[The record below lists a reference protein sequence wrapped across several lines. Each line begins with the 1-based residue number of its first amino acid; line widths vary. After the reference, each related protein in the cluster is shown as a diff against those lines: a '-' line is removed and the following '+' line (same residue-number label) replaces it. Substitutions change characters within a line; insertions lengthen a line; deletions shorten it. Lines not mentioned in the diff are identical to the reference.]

1 MKSKSVWNSATRRW
15 TKSLQFLVIPPVL
28 HFGRK
33 RARQPHLKT
42 PLSPPQLSDG
52 GGTNS
57 LWWKLVNCD
66 RNSIRGSRNEDVHCL
81 FIHAG
86 ENQNVRIAWILL
98 QPSLLRVYVTGVA
111 ASRRKE
117 VKHPQF
123 AHLCISRHLW
133 DSPGTTLGT
142 GAPLSQR
149 NFLKCRPIWNEKK
162 KKEKMRKATEI
173 KKKGRTEM
181 LLTWGRERGGEKEK
195 TR

>member
-1 MKSKSVWNSATRRW
+1 MWNSATRRW
-15 TKSLQFLVIPPVL
+15 TKSLQFLVIPQVL

-42 PLSPPQLSDG
+42 PLFPPQLSGG

-66 RNSIRGSRNEDVHCL
+66 RNSIRGSRNEDVDCL

-123 AHLCISRHLW
+123 AHLCISRSLTFMRFTWNHAGNRGPTFTAQFSKMLTHLE
-133 DSPGTTLGT
+133 
-142 GAPLSQR
+142 R
-149 NFLKCRPIWNEKK
+149 EKK
-162 KKEKMRKATEI
+162 
-173 KKKGRTEM
+173 
-181 LLTWGRERGGEKEK
+181 ER
-195 TR
+195 